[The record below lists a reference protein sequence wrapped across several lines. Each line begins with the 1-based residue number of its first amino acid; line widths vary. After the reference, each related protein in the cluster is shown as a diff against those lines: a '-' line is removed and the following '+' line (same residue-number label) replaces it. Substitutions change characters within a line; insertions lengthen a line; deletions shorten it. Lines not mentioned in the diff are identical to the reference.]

1 VSGKPVCLVSACLLG
16 VRCRYDGQHKSD
28 ALDRDLSGFTVIP
41 VCPEQLGGLST
52 PRPAAEMTQGGG
64 NEVFEGSAR
73 VLTRDDGLDVTAQF
87 VRGAEDTLAIARKT
101 GAETAFLK
109 QRSPSC
115 GCGQTWV
122 DGEVVAA
129 DGVTT
134 ALLKRHGITVIPV

>member
-1 VSGKPVCLVSACLLG
+1 VSEKPVCLVSACLLG

-28 ALDRDLSGFTVIP
+28 ALDRDLSPFSVIP

-52 PRPAAEMTQGGG
+52 PRPAAQMSGGAG
-64 NEVFEGSAR
+64 NEVLEGSAV
-73 VLTRDDGLDVTAQF
+73 VLTKEDGTDVTAQF
-87 VRGAEDTLAIARKT
+87 VRGAEETLEIARKT

-122 DGEVVAA
+122 DGTVVEG

-134 ALLKRHGITVIPV
+134 ALLKQHGIAVFPV